1 MKRYLIIFIIA
12 TIIFVSP
19 LVYVPILKESILIL
33 SLVMCLLIFGWL
45 KVSTITYLLQSGLT
59 YPIAT
64 NIMLI
69 VSVVF
74 ILLAVKCI
82 FFTSREKNEKSDGIL
97 LENENGKLLIS
108 IQTIENIVKG
118 VVNSFSD
125 VKSSI
130 CNVKLDKQANNVK
143 IDLNLKVGVGTV
155 IKDISIQIQDKI
167 KEVVKRT
174 TELEIK
180 EINIEIKDIENVKE
194 EKNT

>member
-1 MKRYLIIFIIA
+1 MKFLERVSLTIFSMI
-12 TIIFVSP
+12 
-19 LVYVPILKESILIL
+19 ILIL
-33 SLVMCLLIFGWL
+33 SLLMCLMVFGWL
-45 KVSTITYLLQSGLT
+45 KVSTVLYFLQAGLT

-64 NIMLI
+64 NIILI
-69 VSVVF
+69 ISVVF
-74 ILLAVKCI
+74 ILLAIKCI
-82 FFTSREKNEKSDGIL
+82 FFTSREKDEKADGIL

-108 IQTIENIVKG
+108 IHTIENLVKG

-125 VKSSI
+125 IKSST

-143 IDLNLKVGVGTV
+143 INLVLKVGVGAV
-155 IKDISIQIQDKI
+155 IKDLSVQVQDKI
-167 KEVVKRT
+167 KDVVKRT